1 MATRNSNRK
10 WWQWSAAIAGVLVL
24 TLVAVMFFTDTDINA
39 INDKINP
46 PPTVKIDDKVI
57 GKDDTGAK
65 ITATSQAAPRDLKA
79 EPIKL
84 PKKLQPPMSPFDED
98 KPNKWHVTSIS
109 PSGKLKAPLQVTL
122 PLDHA
127 VSKGEYVHIAVN
139 HSHKANGWTLL
150 DLNKVKKL
158 KTGDRYVTFEVNELS
173 WFAPFFSDIGNMVN
187 ELKTQFIDGMTSNV
201 FANAK
206 QPECASQDKAREA
219 NHEFNSSGQD
229 AILWCAGYEKIKGE
243 YQRVI
248 KMTNNRTAPE
258 IIDPSWLNIHS
269 RGHADLNLSQI
280 LNQGDKVIL
289 KGTDTAVFSFKELKL
304 DQNVTLT
311 ADTSMQALGL
321 QAVDLIV
328 KTIIS
333 IVLKT
338 DASAAIDKAAKVKEL
353 VELVLHQRDCVGAL
367 GDITNL
373 GNFIKECFTTEI
385 FQIAFDGKWWTTLL
399 VPVMTAFSFISLGKG
414 VVETIRD
421 MGNGRAKYSITASR
435 PKPNPFKPFA
445 ANDWGRHLSRLE
457 VNTDG
462 TGFQRISTGVGG
474 AEGCGTEDNY
484 CSFNANFTTT
494 ANSDGSLN
502 ATYTKVWYE
511 FGDNQIVPLPSSFE
525 DNMPKVGDSI
535 TISLFEG
542 KTVRTQQHGKLAQYD
557 MDIEL
562 GDGRKYRG
570 FVWCGPNSFGIP
582 EQYCGA

>member
-435 PKPNPFKPFA
+435 PKPNPYASILLPNGEPWHVHGYDIWIKSDGTATSKKEAGPCDINEDFNNPGPHCDEHMTYSLKPIGNGTFRVTVTGKWHTTDSGEPYDYTGDPGRGIGDTLVINRSSEDPHLLDWVWDDA
-445 ANDWGRHLSRLE
+445 ANNGISAKLCDPYAA
-457 VNTDG
+457 
-462 TGFQRISTGVGG
+462 QRN
-474 AEGCGTEDNY
+474 D
-484 CSFNANFTTT
+484 
-494 ANSDGSLN
+494 
-502 ATYTKVWYE
+502 TK
-511 FGDNQIVPLPSSFE
+511 
-525 DNMPKVGDSI
+525 
-535 TISLFEG
+535 
-542 KTVRTQQHGKLAQYD
+542 QYQ
-557 MDIEL
+557 L
-562 GDGRKYRG
+562 
-570 FVWCGPNSFGIP
+570 
-582 EQYCGA
+582 CGA